1 MFRSYKL
8 TDEQVQKI
16 LDHCD
21 DMIETCDSP
30 EQIRFYEELEISL
43 FSQLKNSSDVE
54 H

>member
-21 DMIETCDSP
+21 DMIETCSSS
-30 EQIRFYEELEISL
+30 EEIAFYEQLEISL
-43 FSQLKNSSDVE
+43 FSQFKDGLQKE